1 MLITMLTAM
10 YMVVRVV
17 ESIGVRFARQQDPLP
32 YRVSQP
38 LPWQI
43 HSVSHSRRSS
53 KADEFDGFRRN
64 SIGVY
69 RKNYVSMAIAS
80 ASLAIPCVLSCSDSN
95 ASNGTC
101 TTPPPPPIGP
111 VGVEKAAATIQTHF
125 RKFQQKKHKNGK

>member
-10 YMVVRVV
+10 YMMVRVV
-17 ESIGVRFARQQDPLP
+17 ESIGMRFAQQQDPLT
-32 YRVSQP
+32 YMVSQP

-53 KADEFDGFRRN
+53 KIDEFDGFRRN

-69 RKNYVSMAIAS
+69 RKN
-80 ASLAIPCVLSCSDSN
+80 SN

-101 TTPPPPPIGP
+101 AAPPVPPLSP
-111 VGVEKAAATIQTHF
+111 VEVEKAAATIQNHF
-125 RKFQQKKHKNGK
+125 RKFQQKKQK

>member
-10 YMVVRVV
+10 YVMVKVV
-17 ESIGVRFARQQDPLP
+17 ESIGARFARQDEPLP
-32 YRVSQP
+32 YMVSQP

-53 KADEFDGFRRN
+53 KAEEFDGLRRN

-69 RKNYVSMAIAS
+69 RKTST
-80 ASLAIPCVLSCSDSN
+80 SLAIPCVLSCSDSN

-101 TTPPPPPIGP
+101 TAPAVPPLSPIEI
-111 VGVEKAAATIQTHF
+111 EKAASTIQSHF
-125 RKFQQKKHKNGK
+125 RKFQQKKQKNGK

>member
-10 YMVVRVV
+10 YVMVRVV

-32 YRVSQP
+32 YRVAQP

-43 HSVSHSRRSS
+43 HSVSRSRRSS
-53 KADEFDGFRRN
+53 RADEFDGFRRN

-101 TTPPPPPIGP
+101 ATPAVPPICP
-111 VGVEKAAATIQTHF
+111 VEVEKAAATIQTHF